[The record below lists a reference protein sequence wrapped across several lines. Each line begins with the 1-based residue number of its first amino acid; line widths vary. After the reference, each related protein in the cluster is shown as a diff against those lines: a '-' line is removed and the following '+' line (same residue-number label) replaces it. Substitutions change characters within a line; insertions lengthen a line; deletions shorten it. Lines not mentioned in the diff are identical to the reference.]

1 MSLAYA
7 AMQVEGSYRSTH
19 PAILASPYK
28 VGFASAARDFIRLL
42 RILSGRNEHQIPEDS
57 AYKAAD
63 TDPVWVHFTA

>member
-1 MSLAYA
+1 MEIEEFYIFT
-7 AMQVEGSYRSTH
+7 Y

-42 RILSGRNEHQIPEDS
+42 KILSAGNGHRIPEDS

-63 TDPVWVHFTA
+63 TDPVWVDFTA